1 MIHGLNLHN
10 VVRSAITSVHPDE
23 NCILYQSIGQQN
35 IKGVVKSVYS
45 EPQSIM
51 ANFQPDAESLQHTDA
66 KNITPTSEKVY
77 LYSNDLPV
85 MGQKRLPLLRTGDI
99 IERND
104 GTFWLITTISE
115 DWSWDGWA
123 CINVHQQLTP
133 PDFSASEWSDN
144 YVGSGK

>member
-51 ANFQPDAESLQHTDA
+51 ANFQPDAE
-66 KNITPTSEKVY
+66 
-77 LYSNDLPV
+77 
-85 MGQKRLPLLRTGDI
+85 
-99 IERND
+99 
-104 GTFWLITTISE
+104 
-115 DWSWDGWA
+115 
-123 CINVHQQLTP
+123 
-133 PDFSASEWSDN
+133 
-144 YVGSGK
+144 